1 MTRAVVP
8 PGWPRRVLPPAVPGW
23 EESAGAWLL
32 DLCPPDYRGYPVL
45 RIGVTDVEPGTEATL
60 EIQDVFTV
68 PVSELRRLSTETLP
82 AVFGPT
88 VSEPVA

>member
-1 MTRAVVP
+1 M
-8 PGWPRRVLPPAVPGW
+8 
-23 EESAGAWLL
+23 
-32 DLCPPDYRGYPVL
+32 L
-45 RIGVTDVEPGTEATL
+45 RIGVTDVEPGTEASL

-88 VSEPVA
+88 IAEPAI